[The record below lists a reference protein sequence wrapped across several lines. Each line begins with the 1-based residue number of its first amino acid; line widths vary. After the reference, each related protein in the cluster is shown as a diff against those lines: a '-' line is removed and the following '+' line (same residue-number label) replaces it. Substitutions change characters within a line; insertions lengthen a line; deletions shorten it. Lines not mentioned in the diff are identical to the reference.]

1 LAAVRKSGTK
11 SRLDPQDRDGKEDRN
26 LSLSKPERLL
36 IIIKEEIYDRSLVP
50 LGGVASLYFRPIDWL
65 QG

>member
-1 LAAVRKSGTK
+1 
-11 SRLDPQDRDGKEDRN
+11 LDPQDRDGKEDRN

-36 IIIKEEIYDRSLVP
+36 IIIKEEIYDWLLLP
-50 LGGVASLYFRPIDWL
+50 LGGVVSLYFRPIDWL